1 MQNLL
6 DKDLQFCSQGDTS
19 SKHIP
24 KKIFR
29 GAKGSFLYDTQ
40 NVKYLDM
47 QMLIVLQILGIKTLS
62 MTIAFTTITYYPSFG
77 SRIYERE

>member
-47 QMLIVLQILGIKTLS
+47 QMFNIDTYTIPFPNCSLCAYDIYSLQKY
-62 MTIAFTTITYYPSFG
+62 IANSG
-77 SRIYERE
+77 

>member
-40 NVKYLDM
+40 NVKY
-47 QMLIVLQILGIKTLS
+47 QIGR
-62 MTIAFTTITYYPSFG
+62 AHV
-77 SRIYERE
+77 